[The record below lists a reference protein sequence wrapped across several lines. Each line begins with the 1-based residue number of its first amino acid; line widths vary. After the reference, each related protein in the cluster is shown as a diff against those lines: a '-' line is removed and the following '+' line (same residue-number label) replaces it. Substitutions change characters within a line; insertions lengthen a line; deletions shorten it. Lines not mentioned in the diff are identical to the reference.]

1 MVFKDTLGNRTEIA
15 FSGWE
20 RNPDL
25 PAGTFTFVPPKGTDV
40 VGDVAGGSDKP
51 R

>member
-15 FSGWE
+15 FSDWQ
-20 RNPDL
+20 RNVDL
-25 PAGTFTFVPPKGTDV
+25 PEDTFTFVPPKGTDV
-40 VGDVAGGSDKP
+40 VGGAAGGSDKP